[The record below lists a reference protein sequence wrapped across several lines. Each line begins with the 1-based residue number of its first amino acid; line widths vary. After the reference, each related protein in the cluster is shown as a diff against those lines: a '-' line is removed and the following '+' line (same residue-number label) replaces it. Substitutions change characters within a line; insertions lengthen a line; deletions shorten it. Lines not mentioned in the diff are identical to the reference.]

1 LGASPAVSGFICS
14 ALQELTAHRFDS
26 IHDQV
31 QHHLP
36 QLHAIAENRENVVRA
51 QRPDRYPVSL
61 PFLRDEGGALSAV
74 ICIKLPCSA
83 LAACAAEV
91 FLVSTEWTAS
101 K

>member
-1 LGASPAVSGFICS
+1 VPFLLVSGFICS

-51 QRPDRYPVSL
+51 QRLDRYL
-61 PFLRDEGGALSAV
+61 FLFASSAT
-74 ICIKLPCSA
+74 KSA
-83 LAACAAEV
+83 L
-91 FLVSTEWTAS
+91 
-101 K
+101 